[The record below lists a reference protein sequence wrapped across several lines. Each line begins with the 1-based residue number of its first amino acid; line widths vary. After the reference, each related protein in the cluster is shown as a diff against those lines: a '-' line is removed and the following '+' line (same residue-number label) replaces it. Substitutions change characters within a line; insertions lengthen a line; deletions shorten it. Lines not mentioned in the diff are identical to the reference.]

1 MKTKRTTLGGVFL
14 AAAYLLVYVYPRHTG
29 LWIRYRWAGV
39 ILGIV
44 AAMFMFRERQED
56 RVVLLG
62 LRYGIAFLVIG
73 VTFLLSFA
81 LGGGSSDGFVGSM
94 GLGIAEREFYVHY
107 RTRNTSL
114 PTP

>member
-1 MKTKRTTLGGVFL
+1 MLTKIKNLDWVLFS
-14 AAAYLLVYVYPRHTG
+14 AAYLFAFVYLKHTG
-29 LWIRYRWAGV
+29 LWVRYRWTGL
-39 ILGIV
+39 IFGIV
-44 AAMFMFRERQED
+44 VAVFMFRERQEN

-62 LRYGIAFLVIG
+62 VRLGVTFLVIG

-81 LGGGSSDGFVGSM
+81 RGGGSSDGFLGSM
-94 GLGIAEREFYVHY
+94 GLGFATREFYLHH